1 AVFETNTGFNLGKL
15 APFALLI
22 LFLAVGIFLYNF
34 LSQVISSKWA
44 AVSVA
49 FLIIYSL
56 LQFVAPAAI
65 AWINKVGWL
74 GTMLSLFYMIAVIGL
89 IYSLISM
96 IGGIRGSGSSSGG
109 GLFGG
114 RSSGRN
120 NDNDN
125 DRNITDENKKTW
137 LERDR
142 ERQATA
148 NIAKLDV
155 DLSTLNN
162 NVAQLAKLES
172 EIESRELNNRRV
184 QIKTLQDLQNA
195 LNGAWRVQAELQ
207 KAYRNISRPEYANNQ
222 TAIDSITSGSQQ
234 LSEFVLKVEKLLMLL
249 KENFEK
255 EVTDEEKELQVRNE
269 LENSL
274 KKIDATVANYTEATL
289 KISKVM
295 NRLKKAGAPDDYTQ
309 ILKVIDDRAKLFSN
323 LKPILIKINE
333 MSQKIKE
340 LDKSNITDLDHALK
354 VTTDNP
360 ARDINELKRVVNW
373 IVDKTKKP
381 ESVGTLQGWINTKNK
396 YLSGDS
402 IKQIYASL
410 GTINTRLRKIVEELA
425 LEKNNTMKERNL
437 LIDKCNKLET
447 AINQELFT
455 KLIAAMKL
463 EKTGAQQKIS
473 TQEKVLMEIDRIYND
488 MMSNHDDDIKK
499 QIPSLE
505 SKVKGG
511 SLEPSLKTVD
521 DMYNKRTM
529 ERIQA
534 TIDNA
539 NIFIKDIDKTADRD
553 SSKNKVTIIRKN
565 LSNELVDMK
574 KNMTIL
580 DEVMNVEVAIA
591 TEAKRKADA
600 AAAAAPIITPKI

>member
-1 AVFETNTGFNLGKL
+1 MGKNTRIVLFTIVLAFLILVPFVLSADLLEPIFSSFRGTNLGKTYNNYTAFIDAILYMWFFVVLAKGILKDKLSNAVAVSIGVMLAIAMAVFETNTGFNLGKL

-96 IGGIRGSGSSSGG
+96 IGGIRGRGSSSGG

-114 RSSGRN
+114 RGSGRN

-137 LERDR
+137 LERSR
-142 ERQATA
+142 EREATA

-249 KENFEK
+249 KEKFEK
-255 EVTDEEKELQVRNE
+255 EVTDEEKEVQVRNE

-323 LKPILIKINE
+323 L
-333 MSQKIKE
+333 
-340 LDKSNITDLDHALK
+340 
-354 VTTDNP
+354 
-360 ARDINELKRVVNW
+360 
-373 IVDKTKKP
+373 
-381 ESVGTLQGWINTKNK
+381 
-396 YLSGDS
+396 
-402 IKQIYASL
+402 
-410 GTINTRLRKIVEELA
+410 
-425 LEKNNTMKERNL
+425 
-437 LIDKCNKLET
+437 
-447 AINQELFT
+447 
-455 KLIAAMKL
+455 
-463 EKTGAQQKIS
+463 
-473 TQEKVLMEIDRIYND
+473 
-488 MMSNHDDDIKK
+488 
-499 QIPSLE
+499 
-505 SKVKGG
+505 
-511 SLEPSLKTVD
+511 
-521 DMYNKRTM
+521 
-529 ERIQA
+529 
-534 TIDNA
+534 
-539 NIFIKDIDKTADRD
+539 
-553 SSKNKVTIIRKN
+553 
-565 LSNELVDMK
+565 
-574 KNMTIL
+574 
-580 DEVMNVEVAIA
+580 
-591 TEAKRKADA
+591 
-600 AAAAAPIITPKI
+600 